1 MPDIRRDFDG
11 QTVITTFEVTPGS
24 AHDVLDLLTDAWDQV
39 IRRQPGFVSG
49 AIHLNDA
56 QTRIATY
63 SQWRDRK
70 DYQAMLRH
78 EEGRSGTM
86 AGRIITVAQQK
97 GGSGK
102 TTLAVNLAV
111 SLLERGHSVALID
124 TDPQGSLGRWFIERM
139 QAQGEDEAMDF
150 STSSAWGAS
159 YESEKLKKRFDFV
172 IIDTPPKIDSDLR
185 PALRVADLVLVP
197 VATSHVDLWA
207 TEGVLD
213 LARREKA
220 PVLVVMNRVRPNT
233 RLSAEVSHKAAALG
247 ADVAQT
253 QVSNRVLYAET
264 LGQGVGALERA
275 RSGPARD
282 EIAALTDEV
291 LAAIG

>member
-1 MPDIRRDFDG
+1 
-11 QTVITTFEVTPGS
+11 
-24 AHDVLDLLTDAWDQV
+24 
-39 IRRQPGFVSG
+39 
-49 AIHLNDA
+49 
-56 QTRIATY
+56 
-63 SQWRDRK
+63 
-70 DYQAMLRH
+70 
-78 EEGRSGTM
+78 M

-111 SLLERGHSVALID
+111 SLHQRGHSVALID
-124 TDPQGSLGRWFIERM
+124 TDPQGSLGRWFMERT

-220 PVLVVMNRVRPNT
+220 PVLVVMNRVRSNT
-233 RLSAEVSHKAAALG
+233 RLSADVAQKAAELG
-247 ADVAQT
+247 ADVAAT

-264 LGQGVGALERA
+264 LGQGAGALERA
-275 RSGPARD
+275 RNGPARD

>member
-1 MPDIRRDFDG
+1 
-11 QTVITTFEVTPGS
+11 
-24 AHDVLDLLTDAWDQV
+24 
-39 IRRQPGFVSG
+39 
-49 AIHLNDA
+49 
-56 QTRIATY
+56 
-63 SQWRDRK
+63 
-70 DYQAMLRH
+70 
-78 EEGRSGTM
+78 M

-275 RSGPARD
+275 RSGPARA